1 MNIFL
6 LLMIISFPGAP
17 SVRYT
22 ALIYPSEAECL
33 TARDGYMD
41 AYESKDLIYKSN
53 MKTEA
58 FCLPFESFPIA
69 GIIKKTDA

>member
-41 AYESKDLIYKSN
+41 AYEAKDLNYRSN
-53 MKTEA
+53 MKTDA
-58 FCLPFESFPIA
+58 FCLPFESFPIP